1 VTTLAGR
8 NYARALFDLA
18 SASGEMDAV
27 EQDLRAVRAALF
39 DQAEVRFFLA
49 NRLIGRTVKKRT
61 VRAAFEGAVDGRV
74 LILLLLLADRG
85 RTLVL
90 GEICEEFERL
100 SRLARG
106 VRKVT
111 LTTAF
116 ALGEEETRVVTQAL
130 EALLSARVELE
141 VEVRPSLIGG
151 VRATSEGREI
161 EFSIEGRLRDLS
173 SRLGASGTERQER
186 R

>member
-39 DQAEVRFFLA
+39 DQAEVRVFLA